1 MTVLDNI
8 IQRAK
13 ASPKRIV
20 LTEGEDA
27 RILQAAERLSYD
39 NVATVTVLGNVSV
52 INAKAAELGLPLAG
66 VSVVDPDSSPE
77 RQALA
82 DLLFE
87 LRAKKGMTSE
97 KAYELAGQP
106 LWFANLSVKASH
118 QDGVVSGAVHT
129 TGDVVRAAIQVIGV
143 DKAFKMISSFFLMVL
158 DQPHHPRQGSMVFS
172 DCGLVIDPDAA
183 QLAEIASAAAN
194 SYQALNREPAKV
206 AMLSF
211 STQGSANH
219 PDVDKVVEATHLV
232 KTARPDLTIDGE
244 VQLDAAIVPAIAAS
258 KIKNSNVQGAANVL
272 VFPSLEAG
280 NIAYKLVERF
290 AGATAIGPLLQGLA
304 QPANDLSRGC
314 SADDVYYVAAVT
326 VVQAQASAC

>member
-1 MTVLDNI
+1 MTVLDKI
-8 IQRAK
+8 IQRAQ

-27 RILQAAERLSYD
+27 RILQAASRLSAD
-39 NVATVTVLGNVSV
+39 KVADVTVLGNIEK
-52 INAKAAELGLPLAG
+52 INATAVELGISLEN
-66 VSVVDPDSSPE
+66 VSVVDPTTSSMRE
-77 RQALA
+77 SLA
-82 DLLFE
+82 QLLQE
-87 LRAKKGMTSE
+87 LRAKKGMTQE
-97 KAYELAGQP
+97 KAHELAGQP
-106 LWFANLSVKASH
+106 LWYANLLVKAGH

-158 DQPHHPRQGSMVFS
+158 DQPHHPRQGSLVFS
-172 DCGLVIDPDAA
+172 DCGLVIDPNAE

-194 SYQALNREPAKV
+194 SYQALNSDSAKV

-211 STQGSANH
+211 STHGSASH
-219 PDVDKVVEATHLV
+219 PDVDKVIEATRLV
-232 KTARPDLTIDGE
+232 KEARPELSIDGE
-244 VQLDAAIVPAIAAS
+244 VQLDAAIVPVIAAS
-258 KIKNSNVQGAANVL
+258 KIKGSEVNGEANVL

-304 QPANDLSRGC
+304 EPANDLSRGC

-326 VVQAQASAC
+326 VVQAQA

>member
-1 MTVLDNI
+1 MTVLENI
-8 IQRAK
+8 VQRAQ
-13 ASPKRIV
+13 AAPKRIV
-20 LTEGEDA
+20 LTEGEDE
-27 RILQAAERLSYD
+27 RILQAAERLSSD
-39 NVATVTVLGNVSV
+39 KVAQVTVLGDATKIAEKVS
-52 INAKAAELGLPLAG
+52 ELGLTLAN
-66 VSVVDPDSSPE
+66 VSVVDPSTSGLRE
-77 RQALA
+77 SLA
-82 DLLFE
+82 QVLFE
-87 LRAKKGMTSE
+87 KRAKKGMTQE

-106 LWFANLSVKASH
+106 LWFANLSVKAGH

-158 DQPHHPRQGSMVFS
+158 DQAHHPRQGSMVFS
-172 DCGLVIDPDAA
+172 DCGLVIDPDAE

-194 SYQALNREPAKV
+194 SYQALNGEPAKV

-211 STQGSANH
+211 STEGSAVH
-219 PDVDKVVEATHLV
+219 PQVDKVADATRRV
-232 KTARPDLTIDGE
+232 KKARPDLIVDGE
-244 VQLDAAIVPAIAAS
+244 VQLDAAIVPSVAAS
-258 KIKNSNVQGAANVL
+258 KIRNSAVQGAANVL

-290 AGATAIGPLLQGLA
+290 SGATAIGPLLQGLA

-326 VVQAQASAC
+326 VVQAQA

>member
-1 MTVLDNI
+1 MTVLNKI
-8 IQRAK
+8 IQRAQ

-27 RILQAAERLSYD
+27 RILQAASRLSAD
-39 NVATVTVLGNVSV
+39 KIADVTVVGNIEK
-52 INAKAAELGLPLAG
+52 INATAVELGISLEN
-66 VSVVDPDSSPE
+66 VSVVDPTTSSMRE
-77 RQALA
+77 SLA
-82 DLLFE
+82 QLLQE
-87 LRAKKGMTSE
+87 LRAKKGMTQE
-97 KAYELAGQP
+97 KAHELAGQP
-106 LWFANLSVKASH
+106 LWYANLLVKAGH

-129 TGDVVRAAIQVIGV
+129 TGDVVHAAIQVIGV

-158 DQPHHPRQGSMVFS
+158 DQPHHPRQGSLVFS
-172 DCGLVIDPDAA
+172 DCGLVIDPNAE

-194 SYQALNREPAKV
+194 SYQALNSDSAKV

-211 STQGSANH
+211 STHGSASH
-219 PDVDKVVEATHLV
+219 PDVDKVIEATRLV
-232 KTARPDLTIDGE
+232 KEARPELSIDGE
-244 VQLDAAIVPAIAAS
+244 VQLDAAIVPVIAAS
-258 KIKNSNVQGAANVL
+258 KIKGSEVNGEANVL

-304 QPANDLSRGC
+304 EPANDLSRGC

-326 VVQAQASAC
+326 VVQAQA

>member
-106 LWFANLSVKASH
+106 LWFANLSVKASL

-194 SYQALNREPAKV
+194 SYQALNGEPAKV

>member
-1 MTVLDNI
+1 MTVLDKI
-8 IQRAK
+8 IKRAK

-27 RILQAAERLSYD
+27 RILQAASRLSTD
-39 NVATVTVLGNVSV
+39 KVADVTVLGNIEK
-52 INAKAAELGLPLAG
+52 INAIAGELGISLDN
-66 VSVVDPDSSPE
+66 VSVVDPSNSSLRE
-77 RQALA
+77 SLA
-82 DLLFE
+82 QLLQE
-87 LRAKKGMTSE
+87 LRAKKGMTQE
-97 KAYELAGQP
+97 KAFELAGQP
-106 LWFANLSVKASH
+106 LWYANLLVKAGH

-143 DKAFKMISSFFLMVL
+143 DKAFKMISSFFLMIL
-158 DQPHHPRQGSMVFS
+158 DQPHHPRQGSVVFS
-172 DCGLVIDPDAA
+172 DCGLVIDPNAE

-194 SYQALNREPAKV
+194 SYQALNSDPAKV

-211 STQGSANH
+211 STHGSASH
-219 PDVDKVVEATHLV
+219 SDVDKVIEATRLV
-232 KTARPDLTIDGE
+232 KEARPELSIDGE
-244 VQLDAAIVPAIAAS
+244 VQLDAAIVPVIAAS
-258 KIKNSNVQGAANVL
+258 KIKDSEVNGEANVL

-314 SADDVYYVAAVT
+314 CADDVYYVAAVT
-326 VVQAQASAC
+326 VVQAQA

>member
-1 MTVLDNI
+1 MTVLEKI
-8 IQRAK
+8 IQRAQ

-27 RILQAAERLSYD
+27 RILQAAARLSTD
-39 NVATVTVLGNVSV
+39 KVADVTVLGNLDKVNATASDLGLSLGSVSV
-52 INAKAAELGLPLAG
+52 IDPSTSDLRESLAQLL
-66 VSVVDPDSSPE
+66 
-77 RQALA
+77 QA
-82 DLLFE
+82 
-87 LRAKKGMTSE
+87 LRAKKGMTEE

-106 LWFANLSVKASH
+106 LWFANLLVKAGH

-158 DQPHHPRQGSMVFS
+158 DQPHHPRQGSLVFS
-172 DCGLVIDPDAA
+172 DCGLVIDPSAE

-194 SYQALNREPAKV
+194 SYQAINDDPAKV

-211 STQGSANH
+211 STHGSASH
-219 PDVDKVVEATHLV
+219 PDVDKVIEATRLV
-232 KTARPDLTIDGE
+232 KAARPELSIDGE
-244 VQLDAAIVPAIAAS
+244 VQLDAAIVPVIAAS
-258 KIKNSNVQGAANVL
+258 KIQNSEVKGEANVL

-326 VVQAQASAC
+326 VVQAQA

>member
-1 MTVLDNI
+1 MTVLHNI
-8 IQRAK
+8 IQRAQQ
-13 ASPKRIV
+13 SPKRIV
-20 LTEGEDA
+20 LTEGEDS
-27 RILQAAERLSYD
+27 RILQAASRLSAD
-39 NVATVTVLGNVSV
+39 QVAEVTVLGDVEKIKNQAILMGLTLDNVA
-52 INAKAAELGLPLAG
+52 I
-66 VSVVDPDSSPE
+66 VDPATSTLRDSLAKTL
-77 RQALA
+77 QA
-82 DLLFE
+82 
-87 LRAKKGMTSE
+87 LRAKKGMTQE

-106 LWFANLSVKASH
+106 LWFANLLVKAGY

-143 DKAFKMISSFFLMVL
+143 DKAFNMISSFFLMVL

-172 DCGLVIDPDAA
+172 DCGLVIDPSAE

-194 SYQALNREPAKV
+194 SYQALNTDVAKV

-211 STQGSANH
+211 STHGSAVH
-219 PDVDKVVEATHLV
+219 PDVDKVVEATRLV
-232 KTARPDLTIDGE
+232 KSARPDLSIDGE
-244 VQLDAAIVPAIAAS
+244 IQLDAAVIKAIATS
-258 KIKNSNVQGAANVL
+258 KITKSEVNGEANVL

-314 SADDVYYVAAVT
+314 SAEDVYYVAAVT
-326 VVQAQASAC
+326 VVQAQA

>member
-8 IQRAK
+8 IQRAQ
-13 ASPKRIV
+13 AAPKRIV
-20 LTEGEDA
+20 LTEGEDD
-27 RILQAAERLSYD
+27 RILQAAERLSQEK
-39 NVATVTVLGNVSV
+39 VAEVTVLGNVEV
-52 INAKAAELGLPLAG
+52 INAKISSLGLKLAG
-66 VSVVDPDSSPE
+66 VAIVDPAESSSRE
-77 RQALA
+77 SLAAL
-82 DLLFE
+82 LHE
-87 LRAKKGMTSE
+87 LRAKKGMTQE

-106 LWFANLSVKASH
+106 LWFANLSVKAGH

-158 DQPHHPRQGSMVFS
+158 DKPHHPRQGSMVFS

-194 SYQALNREPAKV
+194 SYQALNDDNAKV

-211 STQGSANH
+211 STHGSASH
-219 PDVDKVVEATHLV
+219 PEVDKVVEATKLV
-232 KTARPDLTIDGE
+232 KAARPELSIDGE
-244 VQLDAAIVPAIAAS
+244 VQLDAAVVPAIASS
-258 KIKNSNVQGAANVL
+258 KITNSDVHGAANVL

-290 AGATAIGPLLQGLA
+290 AGATAIGPLFQGLA
-304 QPANDLSRGC
+304 KPANDLSRGC
-314 SADDVYYVAAVT
+314 SAEDVYYVAAVT
-326 VVQAQASAC
+326 VVQSQA

>member
-1 MTVLDNI
+1 MTILENI
-8 IQRAK
+8 VKRAQH
-13 ASPKRIV
+13 APKKIV
-20 LTEGEDA
+20 LTEGEDP
-27 RILQAAERLSYD
+27 RILQAAERLSQER
-39 NVATVTVLGNVSV
+39 VADVTVLGNDA
-52 INAKAAELGLPLAG
+52 IIRAKAAELGLSLAD
-66 VSVVDPDSSPE
+66 VLIVDPETSTLRKSLGD
-77 RQALA
+77 Q
-82 DLLFE
+82 LFE
-87 LRAKKGMTSE
+87 LRAKKGMTEE

-106 LWFANLSVKASH
+106 LWFANLSVKAGH

-158 DQPHHPRQGSMVFS
+158 DQPHHPKQGSMVFS
-172 DCGLVIDPDAA
+172 DCGLVIDPNAE

-194 SYQALNREPAKV
+194 SYQAINGEAANV

-211 STQGSANH
+211 STQGSAAH
-219 PDVDKVVEATHLV
+219 PDVDKVVEATRLV
-232 KTARPDLTIDGE
+232 KAARPELNIDGE
-244 VQLDAAIVPAIAAS
+244 VQLDAAVVPAIAES
-258 KIKNSNVQGAANVL
+258 KINNSEVAGLANVL

-326 VVQAQASAC
+326 VVQAQA

>member
-1 MTVLDNI
+1 MNVLDNI

-20 LTEGEDA
+20 LTEGEDV
-27 RILQAAERLSYD
+27 RIIQAAERLSND
-39 NVATVTVLGNVSV
+39 AVADVTILGNVE
-52 INAKAAELGLPLAG
+52 IIANRAEELGITLTKVKVLDPAKSSLRDELA
-66 VSVVDPDSSPE
+66 
-77 RQALA
+77 Q
-82 DLLFE
+82 LLFE
-87 LRAKKGMTSE
+87 LRAKKGMTLE
-97 KAYELAGQP
+97 KATELVRQP
-106 LWFANLSVKASH
+106 LWFANLSVKAGH

-129 TGDVVRAAIQVIGV
+129 TGDVVRVAIQVIGV
-143 DKAFKMISSFFLMVL
+143 DKVFKMISSFFLMIL
-158 DQPHHPRQGSMVFS
+158 DQAHHPRQGSMVFS
-172 DCGLVIDPDAA
+172 DCGLVIDPDAT

-194 SYQALNREPAKV
+194 SYQSLNNDEAKV

-211 STQGSANH
+211 STAGSAKH
-219 PDVDKVVEATHLV
+219 PDVDKVVEATRLV
-232 KTARPDLTIDGE
+232 KAARPDLSIDGE
-244 VQLDAAIVPAIAAS
+244 VQLDAAIIPAIAAS
-258 KIKNSNVQGAANVL
+258 KIECSAVQGAANVL

-326 VVQAQASAC
+326 VVQAQA